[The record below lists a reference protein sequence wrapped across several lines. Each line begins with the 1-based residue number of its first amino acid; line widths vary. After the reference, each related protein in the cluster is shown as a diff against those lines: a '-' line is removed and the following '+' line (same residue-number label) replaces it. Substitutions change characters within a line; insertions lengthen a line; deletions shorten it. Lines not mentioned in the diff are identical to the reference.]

1 MESDKQEVREIMFVK
16 LTLNNGRAIY
26 VNPNLVSSVNERSDG
41 ASWVTDVSDYTH
53 YDDAGFC
60 VKESADTVVM
70 LFESALKG
78 GFVK

>member
-1 MESDKQEVREIMFVK
+1 MESDKQEVWEIMFVK
-16 LTLNNGRAIY
+16 LTLNDGKAIY
-26 VNPNLVSSVNERSDG
+26 VNPNLVSSVNERLDG
-41 ASWVTDVSDYTH
+41 AAWITDISAYTN
-53 YDDAGFC
+53 YDDAGYG